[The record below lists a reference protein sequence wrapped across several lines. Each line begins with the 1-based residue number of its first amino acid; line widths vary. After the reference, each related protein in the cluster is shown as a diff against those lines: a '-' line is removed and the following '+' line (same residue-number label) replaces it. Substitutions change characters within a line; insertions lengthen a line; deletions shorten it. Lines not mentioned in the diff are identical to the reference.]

1 MRYIELLLNS
11 NKTSNKKV
19 RLNNGIVRIRIDD
32 ELFSGITLKHIA
44 EMINAIHK
52 QYKGIKIPIEFY
64 FGRTA
69 FIDKL
74 TFIIFECMCYDL
86 IKNYGHYIQ
95 VFMSVDT
102 RDDIHS
108 AGILS
113 SPLLLLNGTKK
124 DKVKK
129 YTEKFE
135 KDLYGKHFR
144 RLIAGDNK
152 EDTNYLGRLYEEIDS
167 FLKPFSI
174 EENSRDKIGNVIS
187 ELVGNACE
195 HGKSDC
201 LIDIDVAQNYT
212 KVVGDMTDGKSYCG
226 INIAVVNFSEILL
239 GDGIY
244 NNVIK
249 NEERVLNDR
258 YSDVIKAYK
267 NHSKLFTQEYI
278 VEDFCNITVFQH
290 KISGRGE
297 DSLTGGTGLTKL
309 IQSLEERS
317 DAYRCYVVS
326 GKRAVNF
333 YKELLEYNDDK
344 WIGFNQENDYISKIP
359 SEIDENNLVIS
370 ESLMYMPG
378 TAYNLNFVMKEGD

>member
-144 RLIAGDNK
+144 RI
-152 EDTNYLGRLYEEIDS
+152 R
-167 FLKPFSI
+167 
-174 EENSRDKIGNVIS
+174 SR
-187 ELVGNACE
+187 
-195 HGKSDC
+195 C
-201 LIDIDVAQNYT
+201 L
-212 KVVGDMTDGKSYCG
+212 
-226 INIAVVNFSEILL
+226 L
-239 GDGIY
+239 
-244 NNVIK
+244 
-249 NEERVLNDR
+249 
-258 YSDVIKAYK
+258 
-267 NHSKLFTQEYI
+267 
-278 VEDFCNITVFQH
+278 
-290 KISGRGE
+290 
-297 DSLTGGTGLTKL
+297 
-309 IQSLEERS
+309 
-317 DAYRCYVVS
+317 
-326 GKRAVNF
+326 
-333 YKELLEYNDDK
+333 
-344 WIGFNQENDYISKIP
+344 
-359 SEIDENNLVIS
+359 
-370 ESLMYMPG
+370 
-378 TAYNLNFVMKEGD
+378 